1 MCRTLNRQ
9 IKVYQQNNRRR
20 FLNIGANWTVDLKEM
35 IKFKRNDPL
44 NSQPIKRLPHIDDED
59 REKCQ
64 FKINEILKFYAKEI
78 TDPKA
83 FIGLNKDVDSQNR
96 TLSHYACQ
104 SGNQEALNELV
115 GFSRD
120 KNIDFQLD
128 RINIHGQTP
137 LHEAAVGAHKAVIE
151 ILISAGCNPFVKD
164 NKGLTAYEFLKETH
178 FEK

>member
-83 FIGLNKDVDSQNR
+83 FIGLNKVVDS
-96 TLSHYACQ
+96 
-104 SGNQEALNELV
+104 
-115 GFSRD
+115 
-120 KNIDFQLD
+120 
-128 RINIHGQTP
+128 
-137 LHEAAVGAHKAVIE
+137 
-151 ILISAGCNPFVKD
+151 
-164 NKGLTAYEFLKETH
+164 
-178 FEK
+178 